1 MYALKSQ
8 DQRLITLSQQDYL
21 PILVES
27 FLIDRRSQGLSPD
40 TIEFY
45 TKKLQYFQKYCER
58 QALTQISQLTSD
70 FIRRYL
76 LELSEIHNPGGVH
89 ACFRPLR
96 TMLYW
101 IEEEE
106 IMPASWKNPI
116 RRVKAPKLP
125 TDPIEP
131 IQIEEIHELLKTCQ
145 NNYSGVRD
153 KAMMLGLLDTG
164 ARAKEFLNINLEDV
178 DMATGAVMIR
188 QGKGRKPRMVFLGRK
203 TIRAI
208 RGHLRYRHDNF
219 PALWVSIRGERMT
232 YASLRCLLRRRAE
245 KIGMKSIPT
254 PHDFR
259 RAFALV
265 MLRNGVDIF
274 ALQKLMGH
282 SDLQILRRYLAQTDQ
297 DIHTAH
303 MRGSPVD
310 SNL

>member
-8 DQRLITLSQQDYL
+8 DQGLITLSQQDYL
-21 PILVES
+21 PILIES
-27 FLIDRRSQGLSPD
+27 FLIDRRSQGLSPN

-70 FIRRYL
+70 FIRKYL
-76 LELSEIHNPGGVH
+76 LELSETHNPGGMH

-106 IMPASWKNPI
+106 IMPTGWKNPI

-131 IQIEEIHELLKTCQ
+131 VQIEEIHQLLKTCQ
-145 NNYSGVRD
+145 SNYAGARD

-164 ARAKEFLNINLEDV
+164 ARAKEFLDINLEDV

-208 RGHLRYRHDNF
+208 RGYLRYRHDNY
-219 PALWVSIRGERMT
+219 PALWVSTRSERMT
-232 YASLRCLLRRRAE
+232 YAALRCLLRRRAE

>member
-1 MYALKSQ
+1 MYSSKTQ
-8 DQRLITLSQQDYL
+8 DQGLNTFSQQDYL
-21 PILVES
+21 PIMVES
-27 FLIDRRSQGLSPD
+27 FLIDRKSQGLSPE
-40 TIEFY
+40 TIELY
-45 TKKLQYFQKYCER
+45 TKKLKYFLKYCEK
-58 QALTQISQLTSD
+58 QALTQVSQMTSD

-76 LELSEIHNPGGVH
+76 LELSETHNPGGVH

-106 IMPASWKNPI
+106 IMPDGWKNPI

-125 TDPIEP
+125 TDLIEP
-131 IQIEEIHELLKTCQ
+131 IQIEEINLLLKTCQ
-145 NNYSGVRD
+145 GNYSGTRD

-164 ARAKEFLNINLEDV
+164 ARAKEFLNINLDDV
-178 DMATGAVMIR
+178 DLATGAVMIR

-203 TIRAI
+203 SIRAI
-208 RGHLRYRHDNF
+208 RKYLRFRKDNH
-219 PALWVSIRGERMT
+219 PALWVSTQGERMT
-232 YASLRCLLRRRAE
+232 YSALRCFLRRRAE
-245 KIGMKSIPT
+245 QVGMKGIPT

-259 RAFALV
+259 RAFALI

-297 DIHTAH
+297 DIHNAH

-310 SNL
+310 GSL

>member
-1 MYALKSQ
+1 MCALKTQ
-8 DQRLITLSQQDYL
+8 DQGLITFSQQDYL

-40 TIEFY
+40 TIELY
-45 TKKLQYFQKYCER
+45 TKKLQYFLKYCER
-58 QALTQISQLTSD
+58 QALTQVSQITSD

-76 LELSEIHNPGGVH
+76 LELSETHNPGGVH

-101 IEEEE
+101 LEEEE
-106 IMPASWKNPI
+106 IMPAGWKNPI

-131 IQIEEIHELLKTCQ
+131 IQIEEIHQLLKTCQ
-145 NNYSGVRD
+145 SNYSGVRD

-164 ARAKEFLNINLEDV
+164 ARAREFLNINLEDV
-178 DMATGAVMIR
+178 DLATGAVMIR

-208 RGHLRYRHDNF
+208 RGYLRYRKDNS
-219 PALWVSIRGERMT
+219 PALWISTQGERMT
-232 YASLRCLLRRRAE
+232 YAALRCFLRRRAE
-245 KIGMKSIPT
+245 RIGLKSIPT

-282 SDLQILRRYLAQTDQ
+282 SDLQVLRRYLAQTDQ

>member
-1 MYALKSQ
+1 MYTLKSQ
-8 DQRLITLSQQDYL
+8 DQGLITLSQQDYL

-58 QALTQISQLTSD
+58 QALTQISQLTSG

-76 LELSEIHNPGGVH
+76 LELSETHNPGGMH

-106 IMPASWKNPI
+106 IMPAGWKNPI

-131 IQIEEIHELLKTCQ
+131 VQIEEIHQLLKTCQ
-145 NNYSGVRD
+145 SNYAGARD

-164 ARAKEFLNINLEDV
+164 ARAREFLNISLEDV

-208 RGHLRYRHDNF
+208 RGYLRYRHDNY

-232 YASLRCLLRRRAE
+232 YAALRCLLRRRAE

-297 DIHTAH
+297 DIHNAH

>member
-1 MYALKSQ
+1 MCALNTQ
-8 DQRLITLSQQDYL
+8 DQGLITFSQQDYL

-27 FLIDRRSQGLSPD
+27 FLIDRKSQGLSLD
-40 TIEFY
+40 TIELY
-45 TKKLQYFQKYCER
+45 TKKLQYFLKYCDL
-58 QALTQISQLTSD
+58 QALTQVSQITSD

-76 LELSEIHNPGGVH
+76 LELSETHNPGGVH

-101 IEEEE
+101 LEEEE
-106 IMPASWKNPI
+106 IMPAGWKNPI

-131 IQIEEIHELLKTCQ
+131 IQIEEIHQLLKTCQ
-145 NNYSGVRD
+145 SNYSGVRD

-178 DMATGAVMIR
+178 DLATGAVMIR

-208 RGHLRYRHDNF
+208 RGYLRYRKDNS
-219 PALWVSIRGERMT
+219 PALWISTQGERMT
-232 YASLRCLLRRRAE
+232 YSALRCFLRRRAE
-245 KIGMKSIPT
+245 LIGLKSIPT

-282 SDLQILRRYLAQTDQ
+282 SDLQILRRYLAQTDK

>member
-1 MYALKSQ
+1 MCALNTQ
-8 DQRLITLSQQDYL
+8 DQGLITFSQQDYL

-27 FLIDRRSQGLSPD
+27 FLIDRKSQGLSPD
-40 TIEFY
+40 TIELY
-45 TKKLQYFQKYCER
+45 TKKLQYFLKYCDH
-58 QALTQISQLTSD
+58 QALTQVSQITSD

-76 LELSEIHNPGGVH
+76 LELSETHNPGGVH

-101 IEEEE
+101 LEEEE
-106 IMPASWKNPI
+106 IMPAGWKNPI

-131 IQIEEIHELLKTCQ
+131 IQIEEIHQLLKTCQ
-145 NNYSGVRD
+145 SNYSGVRD
-153 KAMMLGLLDTG
+153 KAMILGLLDTG

-178 DMATGAVMIR
+178 DLATGAVMIR

-208 RGHLRYRHDNF
+208 RGYLRYRKDNS
-219 PALWVSIRGERMT
+219 PALWVSTHGERMT
-232 YASLRCLLRRRAE
+232 YSALRCFLRRRAE
-245 KIGMKSIPT
+245 QISLKSIPT

-297 DIHTAH
+297 DIHNAH